1 MLKDSSTQNEKPV
14 IKCESVFK
22 IFGNNA
28 KKILENS
35 NGQVSAKDFQ
45 EAGCIVGVNNAT
57 FEIHKGEMLVVM
69 GLSGSGK
76 STLLRCISR
85 LTDPTAGKI
94 FLDGKDI
101 AGLDESQLGDVRPR
115 IQMIFQDPYASLNP
129 RMTVFD
135 IIAEPLITHKICS
148 SKSELEQEV
157 SRLMELVGLSPRFV
171 KKYPHESSGGQR
183 QRIAIAR
190 ARATSLRSLSAMSQ
204 YQPLMYLYRRK
215 SSTF

>member
-1 MLKDSSTQNEKPV
+1 MLKDSFSQNEKPV

-28 KKILENS
+28 KKVLENS

-45 EAGCIVGVNNAT
+45 EAGCIVGVNNAS

-94 FLDGKDI
+94 FIDGEDLLQMNSK
-101 AGLDESQLGDVRPR
+101 QLIELRRNKMGMV
-115 IQMIFQDPYASLNP
+115 FQSFALLP
-129 RMTVFD
+129 
-135 IIAEPLITHKICS
+135 IK
-148 SKSELEQEV
+148 
-157 SRLMELVGLSPRFV
+157 
-171 KKYPHESSGGQR
+171 
-183 QRIAIAR
+183 
-190 ARATSLRSLSAMSQ
+190 Q
-204 YQPLMYLYRRK
+204 Y
-215 SSTF
+215 